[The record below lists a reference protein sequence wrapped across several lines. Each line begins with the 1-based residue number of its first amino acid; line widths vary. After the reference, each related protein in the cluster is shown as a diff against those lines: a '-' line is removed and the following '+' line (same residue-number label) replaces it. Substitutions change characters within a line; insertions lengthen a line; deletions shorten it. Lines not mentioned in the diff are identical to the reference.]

1 MKAVLHLPVAEQYP
15 SRMAM
20 VSAFA
25 SKRTSGMSGGLLCF
39 VSGRWVF
46 RRNKF
51 RPDQVPVIGTKVAP
65 CNFAISRL
73 LDRSAVFSR
82 ELSLSV
88 APKTHRLRSNAK
100 DRRHLRRASAEVN
113 CFVDIFHDRE
123 FYTRRIKNQQ
133 LHLLRVSTSVLVLT
147 HQRPPPGGFF
157 RRHKL
162 FVENFNNKHLHPLT
176 TWFLRL

>member
-15 SRMAM
+15 SRTAT
-20 VSAFA
+20 VDSFA
-25 SKRTSGMSGGLLCF
+25 SKRTSGMSGGLLRF
-39 VSGRWVF
+39 VARRWEF
-46 RRNKF
+46 LRNKLW
-51 RPDQVPVIGTKVAP
+51 PYKVPVIGTKVAP
-65 CNFAISRL
+65 CNFTVCRC
-73 LDRSAVFSR
+73 LDRSAIFSC
-82 ELSLSV
+82 ELSLTV
-88 APKTHRLRSNAK
+88 APKTHRLRSNAE

-157 RRHKL
+157 SPPQTLCRKL
-162 FVENFNNKHLHPLT
+162 QQ
-176 TWFLRL
+176 